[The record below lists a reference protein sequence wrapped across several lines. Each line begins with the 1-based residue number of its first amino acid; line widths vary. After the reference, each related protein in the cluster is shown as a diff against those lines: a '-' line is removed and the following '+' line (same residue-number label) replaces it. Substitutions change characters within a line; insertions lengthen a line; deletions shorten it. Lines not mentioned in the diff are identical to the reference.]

1 MDEIIIS
8 SENNI
13 LHICNQGYTVDYT
26 IYNNKGHSLDGGV
39 LESSKEKF
47 ENDKVINEIVMIIG
61 ERFKF
66 SEPFIRLCGDKAI
79 NLLELIEME
88 DYKNTQ
94 SRVKNY
100 VSSIKDNSDIINNE
114 VEISK

>member
-8 SENNI
+8 NENSI
-13 LHICNQGYTVDYT
+13 LHICNHGYTVDYT

-47 ENDKVINEIVMIIG
+47 ENNKVINEIVMIIR
-61 ERFKF
+61 EQFKF
-66 SEPFIRLCGDKAI
+66 SEPFIRLSGDKAT

-94 SRVKNY
+94 SKVKKY
-100 VSSIKDNSDIINNE
+100 VSSIKDNFDIINNE